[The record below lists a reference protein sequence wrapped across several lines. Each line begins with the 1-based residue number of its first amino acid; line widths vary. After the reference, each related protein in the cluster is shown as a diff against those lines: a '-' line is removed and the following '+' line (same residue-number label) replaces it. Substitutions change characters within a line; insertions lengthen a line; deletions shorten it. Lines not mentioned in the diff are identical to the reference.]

1 MSDRPTTVY
10 VGLGSNRLN
19 PVRQMSHALTA
30 LGQLPRTR
38 LRAVSAYYVSA
49 PVGCRAQAPFVNA
62 VAALETAL
70 RPMTLLRALQRI
82 ERQQGR
88 RRGRKR
94 WGPRPLDLDLLLYA
108 GQRIRTVRLQVP
120 HPRLLQRAF
129 VLRPLCEIA
138 PGIGVPPHRARLRAR
153 LRRMGSQPVRRL
165 DFPE

>member
-1 MSDRPTTVY
+1 MSHCPTTVH
-10 VGLGSNRLN
+10 VGLGSNRRN
-19 PVRQMSHALTA
+19 PVTQMATALTA

-38 LRAVSAYYVSA
+38 LCAVSGLYVSA
-49 PVGCRAQAPFVNA
+49 PLGCRAQAPFVNA

-70 RPMTLLRALQRI
+70 RPMTLLRALQQI

-88 RRGRKR
+88 CRGRKR

-138 PGIGVPPHRARLRAR
+138 PRMGVPPYRGRPRVR
-153 LRRMGSQPVRRL
+153 LRRMGSQQVRRL
-165 DFPE
+165 DPPE